1 MAALETK
8 KVSILGSTGSIG
20 QSTVD
25 VIKSNPDA
33 FDVQVL
39 TANNNAQKLAEQA
52 RALNA
57 KKAVVANEDYY
68 NELAGALSGTGIE
81 VAAGAEAV
89 IEAAAM
95 PADVIMNGVVGVV
108 GLRPV
113 MEALKQGTSVAI
125 ANKEPLVAA
134 GALVKKTAEEHG
146 TTIIPVDSEH
156 NGIFQVFDKSQQD
169 EIIRVVLTASGG
181 PFLSWDLN
189 QMRDATVKQAIAH
202 PRWSMGAKISVD
214 SATMMNKA
222 LEVIE
227 AHYLFDMRPTQI
239 DVIVHPQSTIH
250 AMVEYSDGSVLA
262 HMGASDMHTPI
273 THALSYP
280 QRMKTPGNGLDWFSL
295 MQLDFKFV
303 DTKRFPSIPKAY
315 ECLEEGPHACVAF
328 NASNEV
334 AVQAFLDKK
343 IGFLDIYDTVNRCV
357 NAAKSQKLETLDD
370 ILAYDE
376 AIRADASELIL
387 KKSA

>member
-1 MAALETK
+1 MASLEPK
-8 KVSILGSTGSIG
+8 KVSVLGSTGSIG

-25 VIKSNPDA
+25 VINANPDA

-39 TANNNAQKLAEQA
+39 TANNNVQKLAEQA
-52 RALNA
+52 KQLKA
-57 KKAVVANEDYY
+57 KKAVVANDDYY
-68 NELAGALSGTGIE
+68 AELSGILSGTGIE
-81 VAAGAEAV
+81 VAAGKKEV
-89 IEAAAM
+89 IAAAAE
-95 PADVIMNGVVGVV
+95 PADIIMVSIVGVA

-113 MEALKQGTSVAI
+113 MEALKQGTTVAI

-134 GALVKKTAEEHG
+134 GSLVKSTAEKHG
-146 TTIIPVDSEH
+146 ATIIPVDSEH
-156 NGIFQVFDKSQQD
+156 NGIFQVFDKTQQE

-181 PFLSWDLN
+181 PFLSWDVN
-189 QMRDATVKQAIAH
+189 QMKAATPKQAVAH
-202 PRWSMGAKISVD
+202 PRWTMGHKISVD

-239 DVIVHPQSTIH
+239 DVIIHPQSIIH

-280 QRMKTPGNGLDWFSL
+280 NRMKTPGMGLDWFSL

-303 DTKRFPSIPKAY
+303 DTKRFPSVPKAY

-334 AVQAFLDKK
+334 AVQSFLDGQ
-343 IGFLDIYDTVNRCV
+343 IGFLDIFDTVNRCV
-357 NAAKSQKLETLDD
+357 DAAKSAKLDTLDEIMD
-370 ILAYDE
+370 YDE
-376 AIRADASELIL
+376 LIRNEATNLIM
-387 KKSA
+387 KK